1 MAKQILSEE
10 FRRMQKLAGIITE
23 EQLEEMST
31 GDLDPK
37 VLFDFI
43 KKYEDKFKE
52 IEANIEDEEEDKWE
66 KERSRLIDKLRIMN
80 KNWEREKRKI
90 TK

>member
-1 MAKQILSEE
+1 
-10 FRRMQKLAGIITE
+10 MQKLAGIITE
-23 EQLEEMST
+23 EQLEKMSI

-52 IEANIEDEEEDKWE
+52 IEANIEDKEEDKWE
-66 KERSRLIDKLRIMN
+66 KEKSRLIDKLRIMN
-80 KNWEREKRKI
+80 KNWEREKK
-90 TK
+90 KYKL

>member
-23 EQLEEMST
+23 EQLEEMSI

-66 KERSRLIDKLRIMN
+66 KEKSRLIDKLRIMN
-80 KNWEREKRKI
+80 KNWEREKK
-90 TK
+90 KYKL

>member
-1 MAKQILSEE
+1 MAILNEQ

-66 KERSRLIDKLRIMN
+66 KEKSRLIDKLRIMN
-80 KNWEREKRKI
+80 KNWEREKK
-90 TK
+90 KYKL

>member
-66 KERSRLIDKLRIMN
+66 KEKSRLIDKLRIMN
-80 KNWEREKRKI
+80 KNWEREKK
-90 TK
+90 KYKL